1 MNDLATQ
8 NGGPVSPA
16 KAKITPKK
24 QQLLK
29 RKSSMSLN
37 AKTGAQV
44 SMGDLELQLLQAN
57 PILEAFGNAK
67 TVKNDN
73 SSRFGKFIKI
83 TFDVSGYIS
92 GANIETYL
100 LEKAR
105 VIRQALAER
114 TFHIFYQMLY
124 GATKEM
130 KEKFLLEDINEYP
143 FISNGHE
150 SIAGQDDSQ
159 DFLDTLEAL
168 EIMLATPEEI
178 EAILKCVSSCLL
190 FGNVKVKQERNSD
203 QAILTS
209 NTVTQKIC
217 KLLGM
222 PAVDFEKALLKPRIK
237 VGREYVVKAQNQ
249 DQVHF
254 SCESI
259 AKAIYERTFK
269 WVAQK
274 INKVL
279 SRNQFQG
286 ASFVGILDIAGFEI
300 FRINSFEQLCINYTN
315 EKLQQLFNHTMFILE
330 QEEYRTEGI
339 EWKFIDFGLDL
350 QPCIDLIEKPMGI
363 LALLDEE
370 CWFPKATDQTYVSKV
385 ENEMAGKSK
394 FAKPTSVSFTMRDM
408 WSTRQTS
415 GC

>member
-1 MNDLATQ
+1 M
-8 NGGPVSPA
+8 
-16 KAKITPKK
+16 I
-24 QQLLK
+24 K
-29 RKSSMSLN
+29 RKSSMSLSV
-37 AKTGAQV
+37 KTGAQV
-44 SMGDLELQLLQAN
+44 NMGDLELQLLQAT

-73 SSRFGKFIKI
+73 SSRFGKFIRI

-105 VIRQALAER
+105 VIRQALSER

-130 KEKFLLEDINEYP
+130 KEKFLLEDANDYG

-150 SIAGQDDSQ
+150 SIAGQDDAQ

-168 EIMLATPEEI
+168 EIMQATPEEI
-178 EAILKCVSSCLL
+178 EAILRIISSCLL

-203 QAILTS
+203 QAILAN
-209 NTVTQKIC
+209 NTGTQKIC

-249 DQVHF
+249 DQVIF

-259 AKAIYERTFK
+259 AKAIYEKTFK
-269 WVAQK
+269 WIANK

-279 SRNQFQG
+279 SRNQYQG
-286 ASFVGILDIAGFEI
+286 GSFVGILDIAGFEI
-300 FRINSFEQLCINYTN
+300 FRVSDVMCCESSFPVLGYYRVRVWFCG
-315 EKLQQLFNHTMFILE
+315 KL
-330 QEEYRTEGI
+330 
-339 EWKFIDFGLDL
+339 
-350 QPCIDLIEKPMGI
+350 
-363 LALLDEE
+363 
-370 CWFPKATDQTYVSKV
+370 
-385 ENEMAGKSK
+385 
-394 FAKPTSVSFTMRDM
+394 
-408 WSTRQTS
+408 
-415 GC
+415 